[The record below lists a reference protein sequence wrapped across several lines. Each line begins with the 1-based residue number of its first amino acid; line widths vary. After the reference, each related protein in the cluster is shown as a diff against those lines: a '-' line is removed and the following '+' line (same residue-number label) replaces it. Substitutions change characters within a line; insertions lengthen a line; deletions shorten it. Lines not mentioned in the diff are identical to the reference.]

1 METDEDIFKTIVQLS
16 GTNAHKATDSKKGS
30 SRSCDILSL
39 PVCSNSLGLY
49 GVIDLYRGNT
59 ATLIERKLRLNH
71 IFRGQLYQLW
81 GQYFCMIEMGY
92 KVNAIAFYEI
102 STNTI
107 LHLLPRATFF

>member
-1 METDEDIFKTIVQLS
+1 MNVNIALSTLNDFIFCPYSIYLHNVYMETDEDIFKTIVQMS

-71 IFRGQLYQLW
+71 IFR
-81 GQYFCMIEMGY
+81 
-92 KVNAIAFYEI
+92 
-102 STNTI
+102 
-107 LHLLPRATFF
+107 

>member
-1 METDEDIFKTIVQLS
+1 MNVNIALSTLNDFIFYPYSIYLHNAYMETDEDIFKTIVQLS

-71 IFRGQLYQLW
+71 IFR
-81 GQYFCMIEMGY
+81 
-92 KVNAIAFYEI
+92 
-102 STNTI
+102 
-107 LHLLPRATFF
+107 

>member
-1 METDEDIFKTIVQLS
+1 MNVNTSLTTLNDFIFCPYSIYLHKTYMETDEDIFKTIVQLS

-71 IFRGQLYQLW
+71 IFR
-81 GQYFCMIEMGY
+81 
-92 KVNAIAFYEI
+92 
-102 STNTI
+102 
-107 LHLLPRATFF
+107 